1 MKFTRAILYLTGCL
15 AMLAILFPPMPR
27 QVESTNGTY
36 YYDFIA
42 HASEAS
48 WSSGEGSLIFPGLDN
63 DSRGFACYKETI
75 ELEDSVVYGRV
86 LETHP
91 DWDAYGHIQGTYP
104 ELTVMSG
111 TELDIWI
118 GFLDGAIG
126 TDGVLFQV
134 NFAYWSGGTR
144 ITSAVTA
151 EHAYY
156 DGHLDHFRFTLDSY
170 AGKTGQFILYAGAG
184 SSAGRD
190 WAVWAQAEIRPV
202 DTQPIVITECPLP
215 DATVGEAYSVQ
226 LEAIG
231 AEVPPYHWALIDGA
245 LPLGLNL
252 NSDTGAISGTPT
264 VAGASVFRINVC
276 DSTELDGAHCSD
288 LKDCYIQVNSPGIT
302 PAPTEEFDFN
312 LDISTD
318 EITLN
323 LDPFLTGTSEVEAQ
337 ITATVSL
344 VSGIA
349 KSIDLSLTGAPSG
362 SNPYCLPSNGLSPFT
377 AQCGFTAY
385 VTNPPAVGDYDITLS
400 ATDGGITK
408 SEIFTL
414 HIARGVS
421 GDLDIIS
428 VEPVQA
434 IYGTDLVQ
442 GKGTVFRVK
451 VHSTFSAPVE
461 THLRLSLPDDE
472 WGVNL
477 PYVQPSTLP
486 LDWEFPEFW
495 GPVEL
500 SSGENELILPI
511 VGAGDEEADFDT
523 SLNPAGIIQGTCR
536 GPVGSLYCH
545 TDNRVVPRPIGDS
558 LVTFT
563 VQVDPYDVVS
573 ETNEWN
579 NEHYSGAS
587 VVTTRAWK
595 FLFIPYRYMED
606 GCTPASSFVRT
617 GAQRQLEY
625 LLAMF
630 PIADSKITYSIA
642 PYVTDWEE
650 REGYPDYENRGDF
663 LARISRLA
671 SSEGYDFTVGIGC
684 GCGGGTMG
692 SWVSAAFIGDCSGQY
707 SHVLAHEFNHQVTG
721 MGDFYSYGD
730 CDWGVPY
737 CELGTTQDNCPDG
750 YTWDQCKDWC
760 ETGQGGTLYGCPD
773 GRNVAPAADGF
784 WVNRWIPISSQTS
797 AYIMDSCTQSG
808 SCTWTWMKLEDM
820 RTCIDTG
827 QCGHRLPD
835 GTIVWGDIGHGDDT
849 RGLENDGYLNLLAS
863 DKLVS
868 EVDPEALLVSG
879 RININGTASLDP
891 FIYLPEATLDV
902 APGGEGDYY
911 IVLLDENGGVLSKSG
926 FEVGFYKL
934 FCPTNPD
941 FGPVDEVPFVYRIE
955 WNEGTKRIEL
965 QDNESNVLSSREVSP
980 NKPEIR
986 VVYPN
991 GGEVIVRGEK
1001 IEIEWEASD
1010 LDGDSL
1016 TYAIAI
1022 SPDDAQ
1028 TWLPLNIDIIDD
1040 KYEFSTEGLEEG
1052 HDYLVKVQVTDG
1064 VNTDTDMSDSVFTI
1078 TESEAE
1084 REEGGISAR
1093 LIIVVVIT
1101 LVVIIGLALYFV
1113 LRPKRA

>member
-1 MKFTRAILYLTGCL
+1 MKLARTLLCFLGFL
-15 AMLAILFPPMPR
+15 AMLAILFPAIPR
-27 QVESTNGTY
+27 QAESTNGTY
-36 YYDFIA
+36 YYNFIA

-63 DSRGFACYKETI
+63 DSRGFACYKDTI
-75 ELEDSVVYGRV
+75 ELEDGVVYGRV

-91 DWDAYGHIQGTYP
+91 DWDTYGHIQGTYP
-104 ELTVMSG
+104 ELTV
-111 TELDIWI
+111 TDDTVLDIWV
-118 GFLDGAIG
+118 GFLDGATG
-126 TDGVLFQV
+126 SDGVHFQV
-134 NFAYWSGGTR
+134 NFLYWSEGHMLT
-144 ITSAVTA
+144 TSVASVNA
-151 EHAYY
+151 FYN
-156 DGHLDHFRFTLDSY
+156 GQLDHIRESLESI
-170 AGKTGQFILYAGAG
+170 AGKTGKFQLYAGAG

-202 DTQPIVITECPLP
+202 DTQPIIITECPLP
-215 DATVGEAYSVQ
+215 DATVGEAYTIQ

-231 AEVPPYHWALIDGA
+231 AEVPPYHWALVDGA

-252 NSDTGAISGTPT
+252 NNDTGAITGTPT
-264 VAGASVFRINVC
+264 VTGTSVFRISVC

-288 LKDCYIQVNSPGIT
+288 PKDCYIQVTEVGATPTPPG
-302 PAPTEEFDFN
+302 EFDFS
-312 LDISTD
+312 LDISAD
-318 EITLN
+318 EMTLN
-323 LDPFLTGTSEVEAQ
+323 LDPFLTGTGEVEAQ

-344 VSGIA
+344 KSGIA
-349 KSIDLSLTGAPSG
+349 KSIDLSLAGAPSG
-362 SNPYCLPSNGLSPFT
+362 SNPYCLPSDGLPPFT

-400 ATDGGITK
+400 ATDGEITR
-408 SEIFTL
+408 SETFTL
-414 HIARGVS
+414 HITRGVS

-434 IYGTDLVQ
+434 IYGTGLVN
-442 GKGTVFRVK
+442 GKGTVFRIK
-451 VHSTFSAPVE
+451 VHSTFSAAVE

-472 WGVNL
+472 WSIDL
-477 PYVQPSTLP
+477 PYVHPSTLP
-486 LDWEFPEFW
+486 LDWELPEFW
-495 GPVEL
+495 GPMEL
-500 SSGENELILPI
+500 SPGENELILPI
-511 VGAGDEEADFDT
+511 VDAGDEEADFDT
-523 SLNPAGIIQGTCR
+523 SLNPAGVIQGTCR

-558 LVTFT
+558 MVTFT
-563 VQVDPYDVVS
+563 VEVDPYDVVS

-595 FLFIPYRYMED
+595 FLFIPYRYMEG
-606 GCTPASSFVRT
+606 GCTPASSFVMT

-650 REGYPDYENRGDF
+650 REGYTDYENRGDF

-671 SSEGYDFTVGIGC
+671 SSEGYDFAVGVGC

-692 SWVSAAFIGDCSGQY
+692 SWVSAAFAGDCSGQY
-707 SHVLAHEFNHQVTG
+707 THVLAHEFNHQVTG

-737 CELGTTQDNCPDG
+737 CELGTSQDNCPDG

-797 AYIMDSCTQSG
+797 AYIMDSCTQAG
-808 SCTWTWMKLEDM
+808 SCTWTWMTLEDM

-849 RGLENDGYLNLLAS
+849 RGLDNDGYLNLLAS

-879 RININGTASLDP
+879 RIIINGTATLDP
-891 FIYLPEATLDV
+891 FIYLPEATLDIT
-902 APGGEGDYY
+902 PDREGDYY
-911 IVLLDENGGVLSKSG
+911 ILLLDENGRVLSKSG

-934 FCPTNPD
+934 FCTTNPD
-941 FGPVDEVPFVYRIE
+941 FGPIEEVPFIYRVE
-955 WNEGTKRIEL
+955 WFDGTKRIEL
-965 QDNESNVLSSREVSP
+965 QNGEGDVLASREVSL
-980 NKPEIR
+980 NIPEIS
-986 VVYPN
+986 VIYPN
-991 GGEVIVRGEK
+991 GGEVIIRGEK

-1010 LDGDSL
+1010 ADGDPL
-1016 TYAIAI
+1016 IYALAI

-1028 TWLPLNIDIIDD
+1028 SWLPLDIDLTDI

-1052 HDYLVKVQVTDG
+1052 QEYLVKVQVTDC
-1064 VNTDTDMSDSVFTI
+1064 VNTGMDMSDSVFTI

-1084 REEGGISAR
+1084 YKEGGISTW
-1093 LIIVVVIT
+1093 LIIVIVIAVIA
-1101 LVVIIGLALYFV
+1101 LVGFAAYILR
-1113 LRPKRA
+1113 RPKRA